1 LAFQLFSLQGLPQ
14 PLTLTAKVDRM
25 EIGPQSLQL
34 TQKRLKNTHEPI
46 LNPYSQEFANLPPP
60 APPTPKKIPMPQ
72 YAE

>member
-1 LAFQLFSLQGLPQ
+1 MQGLPQ

-25 EIGPQSLQL
+25 EISAQSLQM

-60 APPTPKKIPMPQ
+60 APPAPKKIPMPQ